1 LLNIRRAP
9 PPEPLLSPPGLPEGD
24 ARCPGFALEATSLSD
39 EGPAEGEGCGSCMPT
54 PATPSLLPSDVGPI
68 VEVPC
73 FHTVM
78 LHQEDGEDICLT
90 TTEGGMEMTGQEYM
104 EDMDR
109 KDNMVPFQMFPDPI
123 EVVLDPECSANC
135 LVHVHDNA
143 KERLPS
149 IVVEHTDVSEEVESG
164 ELRWPPENVDLEDED
179 LFLEQCIPPANIADW
194 GEDEEDLGGEEETS
208 VILNHQPSLTLIDLQ
223 SDAFRD
229 DTPTLPPSNAP
240 SLN

>member
-1 LLNIRRAP
+1 
-9 PPEPLLSPPGLPEGD
+9 
-24 ARCPGFALEATSLSD
+24 
-39 EGPAEGEGCGSCMPT
+39 M
-54 PATPSLLPSDVGPI
+54 
-68 VEVPC
+68 EVPC

-90 TTEGGMEMTGQEYM
+90 TTEGGMEMTGQDYM
-104 EDMDR
+104 EVMDR
-109 KDNMVPFQMFPDPI
+109 KDNILSFQIFPDPI
-123 EVVLDPECSANC
+123 EVVECSDNC

-149 IVVEHTDVSEEVESG
+149 IVVEPTDVHEVESG
-164 ELRWPPENVDLEDED
+164 ELRWPPENVVDLEDED

-194 GEDEEDLGGEEETS
+194 GDEEDDEGTAVAQEHAS

-229 DTPTLPPSNAP
+229 DTPTLPPAP
-240 SLN
+240 ALN